1 MRRIVSLLLS
11 FMMIFPLAACGQS
24 AASEK
29 QEEIQ
34 PAFQETDEQ
43 PETSQNGTEV
53 EKAEREKQPDTE
65 TETELSETVSTE
77 EQEADV
83 STKTL
88 VAYFSCTGT
97 TKPLAEYAAEIL
109 GADLY
114 EIVPENPYTEADL
127 AYYTNGRADQEQND
141 PSARPG
147 ISGGV
152 ENMDAYDTIILGYPI
167 WHGQAPRII
176 STFLES
182 YDFSGKTM
190 IPFCTSH
197 SSGVGSSANNLHSL
211 CPESTLWFDGERFA
225 GGTSRKE
232 IEEWLNNINISN

>member
-88 VAYFSCTGT
+88 VAYFSCTG
-97 TKPLAEYAAEIL
+97 A
-109 GADLY
+109 
-114 EIVPENPYTEADL
+114 
-127 AYYTNGRADQEQND
+127 
-141 PSARPG
+141 
-147 ISGGV
+147 
-152 ENMDAYDTIILGYPI
+152 
-167 WHGQAPRII
+167 
-176 STFLES
+176 
-182 YDFSGKTM
+182 
-190 IPFCTSH
+190 
-197 SSGVGSSANNLHSL
+197 
-211 CPESTLWFDGERFA
+211 
-225 GGTSRKE
+225 
-232 IEEWLNNINISN
+232 